1 MHRSL
6 RDNGLFRSS
15 SNYRVDNEG
24 FDSKKPRCCARSL
37 SFLSDGAASPFR
49 VPAASDGLEAR
60 WRKEKKKDDKM
71 KRRRRR
77 KEKQKRS
84 GWESGRGREGEREHG
99 QTKQAE
105 RKARRVLAGG
115 SKTEETNEDE
125 RARIRR

>member
-84 GWESGRGREGEREHG
+84 GWWQGERGRE
-99 QTKQAE
+99 
-105 RKARRVLAGG
+105 
-115 SKTEETNEDE
+115 
-125 RARIRR
+125 RARSDETGRKKGTKSFGRWLENRGDK